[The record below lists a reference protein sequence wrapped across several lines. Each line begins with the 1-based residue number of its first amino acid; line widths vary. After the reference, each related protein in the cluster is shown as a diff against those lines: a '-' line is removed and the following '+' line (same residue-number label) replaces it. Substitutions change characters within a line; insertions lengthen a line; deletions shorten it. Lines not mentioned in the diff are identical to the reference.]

1 MLKEKSI
8 TSFMN
13 IRRRPPPDISSVEK
27 KLYMHVNCVSLV
39 VLFTNLSN
47 VRSLFIAVASKVG

>member
-1 MLKEKSI
+1 
-8 TSFMN
+8 MN